1 MASLRRSPPD
11 SSRSYGCFL
20 KWWYPQSTSKWSFY
34 SEKPWLLGT
43 TILGNPHICCNASVS
58 PCLSDMWRWSLI
70 ISPQEIGN
78 NALPPKSWF
87 SGKMGVSS
95 KIRFL
100 HLKGNFSNWTM
111 MGERYPWWSQTWHA
125 GCQRWLP
132 HPKELVGTTLRDAIV
147 TTRIMRINMPFLVG
161 DPDPNLGGG
170 FKYVLFS
177 PLPGDMIQFDEHPE
191 PSFDTEI
198 FDQLLVVPIRTFSLH
213 FFPFRAFSCVNEQ
226 KWQNWVGMLP
236 AGHQL
241 QFRPRRGLWGSK
253 VGRSLVPPVAVAT
266 CGWVDGGYKQVHHQ
280 HCLTLVIRLEKG

>member
-177 PLPGDMIQFDEHPE
+177 PLPGDMIQFDEH
-191 PSFDTEI
+191 I
-198 FDQLLVVPIRTFSLH
+198 FQMGWNHLHLPLLLG
-213 FFPFRAFSCVNEQ
+213 A
-226 KWQNWVGMLP
+226 
-236 AGHQL
+236 A
-241 QFRPRRGLWGSK
+241 
-253 VGRSLVPPVAVAT
+253 GRSLLDYLD
-266 CGWVDGGYKQVHHQ
+266 WWGGRI
-280 HCLTLVIRLEKG
+280 HCSTPFGRFWLQCQCSSVVLGLIESIYL

>member
-111 MGERYPWWSQTWHA
+111 MGERYPWWS
-125 GCQRWLP
+125 
-132 HPKELVGTTLRDAIV
+132 
-147 TTRIMRINMPFLVG
+147 
-161 DPDPNLGGG
+161 
-170 FKYVLFS
+170 
-177 PLPGDMIQFDEHPE
+177 PE